1 MRSMKKSKRVARLAL
16 PLAGVATAMALT
28 SAMPAQAAPALPA
41 LNPDPIPASFDFSDC
56 PALLPGY
63 TNAGSVC
70 FSTVVTSGTFK
81 LGNFDQ
87 TIDQPIRMTFA
98 TQYNPTE
105 RKNTPVFGKMRAEKM
120 LVQPGL
126 FGDPFLSAVY
136 AQPEYANLFE
146 LPPSTDYRIKLGLK
160 VRLIN
165 PLLGGSCR
173 IGSDSNPI
181 TLNLTTG
188 TTSPPAGVE
197 PLTGEAAQIVKVE
210 LPMVVRSAKHVDNTA
225 PAPGAK
231 GCALN
236 GGLVNSVV
244 NLVAGLPNDAG
255 DNAMVFNEYIASKSY
270 TALGS

>member
-1 MRSMKKSKRVARLAL
+1 MKKSKRVARLAL

-70 FSTVVTSGTFK
+70 FSTVVTSGKFQ
-81 LGNFDQ
+81 LGKFDQ
-87 TIDQPIRMTFA
+87 DITSPIRMTFA

-105 RKNTPVFGKMRAEKM
+105 RKNTPVFGQMRSEKM
-120 LVQPGL
+120 LVQPGI
-126 FGDPFLSAVY
+126 FGDPILSAVY
-136 AQPEYANLFE
+136 AKPEFAGVFE

-160 VRLIN
+160 IRLTN
-165 PLLGGSCR
+165 PFLGGKCL

-181 TLNLTTG
+181 VLNLTTG

-210 LPMVVRSAKHVDNTA
+210 LPMVVRSAKHVDNTFA
-225 PAPGAK
+225 VPGAQD
-231 GCALN
+231 CALDW
-236 GGLVNSVV
+236 GLVNAIV
-244 NLVAGLPNDAG
+244 NSQAGVPSDPG
-255 DNAMVFNEYIASKSY
+255 ENAMVFNEYIASKSY